1 MTVESYLKSSIIS
14 VHGAEHPRLGRRIV
28 NLHRGPLV
36 RVHLLLLGER
46 AVQRLL
52 SGDGLDA
59 FDAAVPAHPLY
70 PISVEEHLI
79 SLLLDRVLLVAS
91 LHPVWIKRRGRNGTS
106 VSARLLARG
115 VSSRSP
121 VSVIFWRFSGWRV
134 GGARVGRV
142 HGAGLTRCSPPSW
155 YRVLAT
161 WLFSVPT
168 QTRVSLRRSV
178 VTTAAGSTRISQSS
192 FGSLAGARPRPSFHS
207 KLAATRPL

>member
-1 MTVESYLKSSIIS
+1 MESYLKSSIIS
-14 VHGAEHPRLGRRIV
+14 VHGAEHPRLGRGIV

-59 FDAAVPAHPLY
+59 FDAAVPAHPLD

-106 VSARLLARG
+106 VSVRLLARG

-121 VSVIFWRFSGWRV
+121 VSVFFGDFPGASRGREGWR
-134 GGARVGRV
+134 GREWKNPKGEIKYFNSIQGWRIEKLNQEV
-142 HGAGLTRCSPPSW
+142 DSSQLPPAAPLQS
-155 YRVLAT
+155 
-161 WLFSVPT
+161 FE
-168 QTRVSLRRSV
+168 
-178 VTTAAGSTRISQSS
+178 TTTDVNDEEHDDLP
-192 FGSLAGARPRPSFHS
+192 F
-207 KLAATRPL
+207 